1 MKSASPLVRF
11 SVAILIAF
19 AALFFRATLDPVI
32 GNAARYTSFFL
43 GVMVSAWFGGF
54 LPGVLTT
61 VILILGGGYFHP
73 HPPVVMAER
82 LARFIPPVS
91 FASTALACCVLIQ
104 ALRTAQDKATRNE
117 RAARET
123 EARLRSVLE
132 NTQEAIFSLDRDF
145 RFTFVN
151 PRFLE
156 MAGSSRGKAI
166 GASIWDLF
174 PEADETTRAELI
186 RGMADRASLS
196 FEGRYTPLD
205 LWFEC
210 DIYPSSDGGLNLFLR
225 DITARKQARMEAED
239 KAKQARREHT
249 RLDAVVEQLPA
260 GVMIVSA
267 SGMVEMINPAAN
279 RIFGARIKPGDNALH
294 LAGGPVRDAEGNP
307 LREEDW
313 PVMRAMRSGEQLS
326 NFEVQLDRNGE
337 NAVLICNAIPLKNE
351 RGEIE
356 GALGAVFDVTA
367 HRAAEAALLETEKRL
382 RRLFDS
388 TMIGIISGVNDEII
402 QANDAFLSLLGYERA
417 DLPLNWRTLTPAG
430 FGEKDAAAVGQLQAR
445 GFCDPYEKD
454 YLAKGGRR
462 VPLLL
467 GVAALEPGSWTPWI
481 GWVLDLSERRK
492 LEERL
497 RQAAKLESVG
507 LLAGGV
513 AHDFNNLLTG
523 ILGNATLAM
532 ETIPPGNPSR
542 IMVESVVRATERAA
556 DLTRQLLAYA
566 GKGRFI
572 VEPVDIS
579 RLVREISELMRTSI
593 PRSVQ
598 LEADL
603 TPDLPSVEADATQIQ
618 QLIMNLVINAAEAIG
633 DRNGNVRVT
642 TVMQQVDQSW
652 LEASELTGE
661 IGPGEYIAIEVQD
674 TGCGMDEEMRKHI
687 FDPFFTTKFTGRG
700 LGLAAAMGI
709 VRGHKG
715 AIKVYS
721 TPGKGS
727 TFKILLPPAE
737 LPARIAELH
746 SLPNVHSEQGTGT
759 ILVVD
764 DEEVVRRT
772 ATSALQRYG
781 YTVLTAEDGR
791 EGVNLYR
798 DMAESIS
805 MILLDM
811 TMPVMGGEEALRNLK
826 MINPGVRVLLSSGF
840 NEVEAIR
847 RFTGKGLAGFIQK
860 PYTAAALA
868 EKVRAVLDSTP
879 SVMTS

>member
-1 MKSASPLVRF
+1 
-11 SVAILIAF
+11 
-19 AALFFRATLDPVI
+19 
-32 GNAARYTSFFL
+32 
-43 GVMVSAWFGGF
+43 
-54 LPGVLTT
+54 
-61 VILILGGGYFHP
+61 
-73 HPPVVMAER
+73 
-82 LARFIPPVS
+82 
-91 FASTALACCVLIQ
+91 
-104 ALRTAQDKATRNE
+104 
-117 RAARET
+117 
-123 EARLRSVLE
+123 
-132 NTQEAIFSLDRDF
+132 
-145 RFTFVN
+145 
-151 PRFLE
+151 
-156 MAGSSRGKAI
+156 
-166 GASIWDLF
+166 
-174 PEADETTRAELI
+174 
-186 RGMADRASLS
+186 
-196 FEGRYTPLD
+196 
-205 LWFEC
+205 
-210 DIYPSSDGGLNLFLR
+210 
-225 DITARKQARMEAED
+225 
-239 KAKQARREHT
+239 
-249 RLDAVVEQLPA
+249 
-260 GVMIVSA
+260 
-267 SGMVEMINPAAN
+267 
-279 RIFGARIKPGDNALH
+279 
-294 LAGGPVRDAEGNP
+294 
-307 LREEDW
+307 
-313 PVMRAMRSGEQLS
+313 
-326 NFEVQLDRNGE
+326 
-337 NAVLICNAIPLKNE
+337 
-351 RGEIE
+351 
-356 GALGAVFDVTA
+356 
-367 HRAAEAALLETEKRL
+367 
-382 RRLFDS
+382 
-388 TMIGIISGVNDEII
+388 
-402 QANDAFLSLLGYERA
+402 
-417 DLPLNWRTLTPAG
+417 
-430 FGEKDAAAVGQLQAR
+430 
-445 GFCDPYEKD
+445 
-454 YLAKGGRR
+454 
-462 VPLLL
+462 
-467 GVAALEPGSWTPWI
+467 
-481 GWVLDLSERRK
+481 
-492 LEERL
+492 
-497 RQAAKLESVG
+497 VG